1 MINWPTGL
9 RFDRNTQRQRRP
21 NKGVIPMIE
30 RLETM
35 LNRKL
40 TDKEL
45 RYIDWLQGW
54 DRETIDAFDGLFA
67 ALYEAGKDM
76 R

>member
-1 MINWPTGL
+1 
-9 RFDRNTQRQRRP
+9 
-21 NKGVIPMIE
+21 MIE

-40 TDKEL
+40 TDRER

-54 DRETIDAFDGLFA
+54 DRETIEAFDGLFA
-67 ALYEAGKDM
+67 ALYEAGKVSE
-76 R
+76 

>member
-1 MINWPTGL
+1 
-9 RFDRNTQRQRRP
+9 
-21 NKGVIPMIE
+21 MIE

-40 TDKEL
+40 TDTER

-54 DRETIDAFDGLFA
+54 DRETIYVFDGLFA
-67 ALYEAGKDM
+67 ALYEAGTSE
-76 R
+76 